1 MVFSRVNA
9 LRNKARQRTLWAP
22 KKLQTKLMAK
32 PNPADQRLIP
42 ANAKNT
48 YEVTAADLPLSCP
61 MPGMQLWNSHPRVM
75 LAIEAS
81 GTEKCPYCGAVYVLK
96 R

>member
-1 MVFSRVNA
+1 
-9 LRNKARQRTLWAP
+9 
-22 KKLQTKLMAK
+22 MAK
-32 PNPADQRLIP
+32 TNSSQQKLIP
-42 ANAKNT
+42 ANAKNS
-48 YEVTAADLPLSCP
+48 YEVSATDLPLSCP

-96 R
+96 AA